1 MTGGGSIA
9 VTSPTS
15 EKPGRASSRGPSESS
30 GEYLSADDRENL
42 INQAEWGFRKWL
54 TENGP
59 STGYVMYPS
68 TRQILKSL
76 QSLYKTLEEI
86 DFSDI

>member
-15 EKPGRASSRGPSESS
+15 EKPRRVASTAARDAGGSNGGS
-30 GEYLSADDRENL
+30 GGEFLSAAEREDLVNE
-42 INQAEWGFRKWL
+42 AEWGFRKWL
-54 TENGP
+54 TESRP
-59 STGYVMYPS
+59 AAGYVMYPS

-76 QSLYKTLEEI
+76 QSL
-86 DFSDI
+86 